1 MDLHD
6 DAILAALRRIARA
19 VDFVPNTVMD
29 AAHAAFL
36 TRDLDAELATLIAD
50 SRSSPAE
57 AARAYEPA
65 RAEDDSVQGRWLL
78 SFAGGGVQIDLEI
91 DDDDGHVRLL
101 GLLSGAEVTE
111 CEVQAKLRS
120 VPVEVD
126 DLGRFI
132 VADLE
137 HGPIRL
143 RCRLIDGR
151 RVTTTW
157 VRV

>member
-1 MDLHD
+1 VIEVDLHD
-6 DAILAALRRIARA
+6 DAMLAALRRIARA
-19 VDFVPNTVMD
+19 VDGVPDAVAD

-36 TRDLDAELATLIAD
+36 SRDLDAEIAALIAD
-50 SRSSPAE
+50 SR
-57 AARAYEPA
+57 AADETAYEPA
-65 RAEDDSVQGRWLL
+65 RADENSAQGQWLL

-91 DDDDGHVRLL
+91 DDERGRVRLL
-101 GLLSGAEVTE
+101 GMLSGAPVAD
-111 CEVQAKLRS
+111 CEVQAERRS
-120 VPVEVD
+120 FPADVD

-132 VADLE
+132 VADLA

-143 RCRLIDGR
+143 LCRLIDGR